1 MIKLMIN
8 LKTVTKG
15 KMNYASPTIIRESR
29 IYSDTAILAGSVVDT
44 AAVTIDAAKQEV
56 ENYNFGD
63 KEFNHNWE

>member
-1 MIKLMIN
+1 MIR
-8 LKTVTKG
+8 TK
-15 KMNYASPTIIRESR
+15 NYAPPTIIRESR
-29 IYSDTAILAGSVVDT
+29 IYSDTAILAGSVVDK